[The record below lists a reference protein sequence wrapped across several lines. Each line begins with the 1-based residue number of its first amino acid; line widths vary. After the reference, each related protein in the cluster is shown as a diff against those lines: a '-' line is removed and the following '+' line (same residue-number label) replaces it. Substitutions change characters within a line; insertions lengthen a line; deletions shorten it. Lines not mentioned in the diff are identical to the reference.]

1 MIENLKIDT
10 SPTPE
15 QFQHLAKE
23 VLGFLLRNLQ
33 ALDRLEQEIYERH
46 QVLAS
51 ERPAPS
57 QVHPDEDDL
66 WDEYA
71 QRCAEII
78 TPISVKP
85 YKDTRSFGKPA
96 KYAYLNYPET
106 KITITV
112 KSPDRAVVEALFE
125 SAVAKKEQFVLRK
138 MADSWQID
146 TKKYGFQNEATWY
159 KDEL

>member
-10 SPTPE
+10 SPTPGK
-15 QFQHLAKE
+15 FQHLANE
-23 VLGFLLRNLQ
+23 VLDFLLGHLQ

-46 QVLAS
+46 QLLAS
-51 ERPAPS
+51 ARPAPN

-71 QRCAEII
+71 QRCLEII
-78 TPISVKP
+78 TPISIKP
-85 YKDTRSFGKPA
+85 YKDTRSFGQPS
-96 KYAYLNYPET
+96 KYEYLNYPGT

-112 KSPDRAVVEALFE
+112 KSMNRAVIEVLFE
-125 SAVAKKEQFVLRK
+125 SAIAKKEQFVLK
-138 MADSWQID
+138 KVEDSWKID
-146 TKKYGFQNEATWY
+146 TKKYGFQDETTWY